1 MDERSTNMAVTFAL
15 TIFMISYFFIMTEK
29 LNRAVIACLGGV
41 LMLVFGVYQIEA
53 AFLQHIDWHTI
64 TLLLSM
70 MILVSITSQSG
81 FFEYVAVSM
90 AKWVEGRPIPLLIVI
105 STLTAVGSAF
115 LNNVTTVLL
124 IVPIIFTL
132 TSLLKLNAVPFLLSI
147 VMASN
152 IGGTATLI
160 GDPPNLMIG
169 QAVSHLNFN
178 DFLIHLSPVVIVIFI
193 LVMIGLV
200 FYYRNQLAVKPEHQM
215 RLKGLNPREFIK
227 DRTLLIKSVTIL
239 CATTLSFI
247 FQPLLGIELT
257 SIAMVGALLLMLIT
271 QDELDVEEVFKSVEW
286 VTLFFFI
293 GLFMLVGGLK
303 EVGIIDEFAKAII
316 YYTDGDLPKT
326 ALFILWGSGILSGFV
341 DNIPFVAAMI
351 PVILEFQ
358 EYGMTNLDPL
368 WWALALGACLGGN
381 ATIIGATANV
391 IVAGMALKAKQ
402 PFSYLEFLKVG
413 LPIAFISFII
423 SSVYIYFRYLIYF

>member
-1 MDERSTNMAVTFAL
+1 MAVTFAL
-15 TIFMISYFFIMTEK
+15 IIFIISYFFIMTEK

-41 LMLVFGVYQIEA
+41 LMLVFGIYEIEA

-64 TLLLSM
+64 TLLLAM

-105 STLTAVGSAF
+105 STLTAFGSAF

-169 QAVSHLNFN
+169 QAVGHLNFN

-193 LVMIGLV
+193 IVMAGLV
-200 FYYRNQLAVKPEHQM
+200 FYYRKQLSVRTEHQM
-215 RLKGLNPREFIK
+215 KLKMLNPRDFIK
-227 DRTLLIKSVTIL
+227 DKILLFKSVTVL
-239 CATTLSFI
+239 FATTFAFI
-247 FQPLLGIELT
+247 IQPMLHIELT
-257 SIAMVGALLLMLIT
+257 SIAMVGALLLMLVT
-271 QDELDVEEVFKSVEW
+271 QEELDVEEVFKSVEW

-303 EVGIIDEFAKAII
+303 EVGLIDEFAKAII

-326 ALFILWGSGILSGFV
+326 AMFILWGSGILSGFV

-358 EYGMTNLDPL
+358 EYGMANLDPL

-402 PFSYLEFLKVG
+402 PFSYWEFLKVG
-413 LPIAFISFII
+413 APIAILSFVI
-423 SSVYIYFRYLIYF
+423 SSIYIYLRYLIHFQ